1 MTASFQDSDSSGP
14 PREGEKVIA
23 SGVLAAVDRALDVAK
38 EERLR
43 YLEGCAELDAAG
55 RQTAERL
62 LRECERCEEL
72 DRVAV
77 ASEEGPVRDA
87 LDRAP
92 FVLDLAALVAE
103 AEADGSA
110 SRRLA
115 AETRLG
121 PYRVVRFVAAGG
133 MGEVYEA
140 VDERVGRRVA
150 VKVLPACASEERAAR
165 FSREAILMAR
175 LEHPA
180 IARLYESGRA
190 RQGGGKGAA
199 LDYIAMEYIEGRSL
213 GEAAEALRKAHPGD
227 PRLLV
232 ELLLPIVDAVAYAHA
247 RGVLHRDIKPA
258 NILVE
263 TGVEA
268 GVDTGVRARL
278 LDFGVASLLGPDEHL
293 AMTATGD
300 ASRPGTL
307 AYMSPEQIRG
317 GSSRVTTQSDV
328 YALGLVPH
336 ESLTGRRVVET
347 DGRGLGEVVEDVLK
361 REAPSIVPNG
371 RFQSSRTR
379 ETWRALDFVLRR
391 ALRKEPAAR
400 QSSAAALAED
410 LRRVLAGE
418 QPAGRRLGAIEALEA
433 FSARHRRAIAVGA
446 AVATVAGV
454 ALAFGAIQ
462 FVRAREAEARSD
474 LMIGGLLEG
483 SKPLI
488 VDLNQRLLAE
498 GQPLA
503 VRRAAL
509 EATVRYLEWV
519 QANAADD
526 ERVLSELADRY
537 RLLGSVAGSAATGS
551 LGDTE
556 TARVNFERS
565 RAILDDLLAR
575 RDDKDLRLRRS
586 HLLREYGGLF
596 DIEERERLFRLAT
609 DDQRAALAL
618 MPPGLERDNA
628 ERLLLTTEV
637 QAARTLYNLA
647 GFERPIARFRELAAE
662 ERFARDAEFLSE
674 HGLALRHYADVLE
687 PSAPSDATLATAR
700 EAEQAFRASIAQGLD
715 EFTNNRHL
723 ARLELMITRI
733 TALERT
739 PNESLAALVAA
750 LARSRNA
757 TLLKPGD
764 SFARLSHFETLG
776 RFADAARGVAEQFR
790 AQAGSETTEAEI
802 QRFVDA
808 ALEAFD
814 RDLAFAE
821 ALPLEGAPHTREALA
836 LQDVAKARA
845 ALEALHAAGSRLPQ

>member
-1 MTASFQDSDSSGP
+1 MTASFQDPDSPRP

-263 TGVEA
+263 TG
-268 GVDTGVRARL
+268 GKARL

-300 ASRPGTL
+300 ANRPGTL

-317 GSSRVTTQSDV
+317 GSTRVTTQSDV
-328 YALGLVPH
+328 YALGLVLA
-336 ESLTGRRVVET
+336 ESLTGWPVVKTE
-347 DGRGLGEVVEDVLK
+347 GRGLGEVVEDVLN
-361 REAPSIVPNG
+361 RDAPSIASNG
-371 RFQSSRTR
+371 RFPNPQIR
-379 ETWRALDFVLRR
+379 ETWRALDFVVRR

-418 QPAGRRLGAIEALEA
+418 QPAGRRLGAIEKLTA

-454 ALAFGAIQ
+454 ALVFGAIQ

-519 QANAADD
+519 QANAGDD

-596 DIEERERLFRLAT
+596 DIEERERLFRLAA

-618 MPPGLERDNA
+618 TPPGLERDNA

-700 EAEQAFRASIAQGLD
+700 EAEQAFRASIALGLD

-733 TALERT
+733 SALERT
-739 PNESLAALVAA
+739 PDESLAALVAA
-750 LARSRNA
+750 LARSRKA

-764 SFARLSHFETLG
+764 SFARSSHLENIG

-790 AQAGSETTEAEI
+790 AQSDSEATQAEI

-808 ALEAFD
+808 ALDAFD
-814 RDLAFAE
+814 KDLAFTE
-821 ALPLEGAPHTREALA
+821 ALPLEGAPHTREARTREDA
-836 LQDVAKARA
+836 AKARA
-845 ALEALHAAGSRLPQ
+845 ALDAARNGQPAATR